1 MNTVAHSPTRK
12 RPVNLT
18 LSDELVQQA
27 RSMTSNLSAVVET
40 LLADYVRQQ
49 TQAQQSRRQEATL
62 TAQAWNN
69 FNAGTGSPAGM
80 VIRSLA
86 AFSSCFFIGAFCCSR
101 VIVDPSPPSAAGT
114 NGGCFDGVVG
124 VV

>member
-1 MNTVAHSPTRK
+1 MNAVAHPSTRK

-27 RSMTSNLSAVVET
+27 RTMTSNLSAVVET
-40 LLADYVRQQ
+40 LLVDYVRQQ

-69 FNAGTGSPAGM
+69 FNAGTGSFADEY
-80 VIRSLA
+80 STL
-86 AFSSCFFIGAFCCSR
+86 
-101 VIVDPSPPSAAGT
+101 
-114 NGGCFDGVVG
+114 
-124 VV
+124 

>member
-1 MNTVAHSPTRK
+1 MNTVVHHPTLK

-27 RSMTSNLSAVVET
+27 RAMTSNLSAVVET

-49 TQAQQSRRQEATL
+49 TQAQQSRRQEAAL

-69 FNAGTGSPAGM
+69 FNACAGSFADEY
-80 VIRSLA
+80 STL
-86 AFSSCFFIGAFCCSR
+86 
-101 VIVDPSPPSAAGT
+101 
-114 NGGCFDGVVG
+114 
-124 VV
+124 